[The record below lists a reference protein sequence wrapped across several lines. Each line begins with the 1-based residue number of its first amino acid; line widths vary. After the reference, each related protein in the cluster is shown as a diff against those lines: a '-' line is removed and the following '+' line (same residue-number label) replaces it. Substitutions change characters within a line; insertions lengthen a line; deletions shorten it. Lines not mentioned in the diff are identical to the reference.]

1 MRKSKFIQVIASL
14 VFIFLLIPLII
25 IVVPSFGTAA
35 TVQFPIPGVTL
46 DWYLVVFQSDT
57 FKQSFVTSLIVGLIA
72 VVLALLIGIRAAYA
86 LEKGQL
92 TSKNFLNGI
101 FRSPTL

>member
-1 MRKSKFIQVIASL
+1 PYSCSLLCLHDALPIFIQVIASL

-25 IVVPSFGTAA
+25 IVVTSFGTAA
-35 TVQFPIPGVTL
+35 TVQFPIQGFTL

-72 VVLALLIGIRAAYA
+72 VV
-86 LEKGQL
+86 
-92 TSKNFLNGI
+92 
-101 FRSPTL
+101 RSEEHMSELQSRFDVV